1 MGAGGK
7 RSGAGRKPKA
17 DELELIER
25 LTPFDDIAMDA
36 LKIGLKNGEYSFVR
50 MFFEYRLGKPKETMN
65 LNHRGALIHVL
76 LSPTDDIPL
85 IGD

>member
-1 MGAGGK
+1 
-7 RSGAGRKPKA
+7 
-17 DELELIER
+17 
-25 LTPFDDIAMDA
+25 MDA